1 MIGQTV
7 SHYQIVDQLGEGAM
21 GVVYAAVDT
30 HLGRR
35 VAIKFLTAA
44 QDQQYRARFLREA
57 RAVSLLSHPNIATVH
72 DYGETPDGQ
81 PFIVMEL
88 VKGETLSELLDR
100 GALSLKGAVEV
111 VEGIAAALGE
121 AHQQGI
127 IHRDVKP
134 SNVVVTERGQ
144 VKVLDFGLVKH
155 LNEVPEPEAGKRAR
169 GGPGAQTRSDVV
181 VGTPLYLS
189 PEQATGRN
197 VDGRSDLFAL
207 GALLYECITGQS
219 AFFGSSVLEIGAQ
232 VIHINP
238 PAPST
243 RNPRISPE
251 LDRITLKALAKKP
264 EQRYQTAA
272 EMIVDLQVVSA
283 ALGPEDQRT
292 TRVSR
297 PTVTAHPSA
306 LTTLAETFRRPRL
319 SLGFFLVAL
328 LILGLAAWVVP
339 RRWLS
344 SSYKPTPAAEQWYRL
359 GTEALRNGAYHQA
372 SKALQE
378 AIKVDPKFAL
388 AHARFAEALM
398 EQDYA
403 DRANKELLL
412 ANQLV
417 PDRST
422 LSKADALYFEA
433 VNALGTQDF
442 ARAIDSYRQM
452 VNQDPGSPQAHLDL
466 GRAYEKN
473 EQTDEALKSYTEA
486 INRDPGYATAYLRAG
501 TLYQRR
507 ADTPTASQVFEK
519 ADELFQAMG
528 NFEGRTEVLLRRGIL
543 LREVN
548 RFPDARSQLQQ
559 AYDLADAHKSDLQKI
574 NALIELGVVSYREGS
589 TADAEQYQKRAIEFA
604 QQTGLETPIVR
615 SLVNLANTLTAQGRF
630 DESEKSCKLALDIAA
645 RNQSAFLEALG
656 LWSLAN
662 LRVQQLKASEG
673 LQLAEKALNIFRS
686 GNYRSHVSVCLQTI
700 GRARRR
706 QGDYHAAYQA
716 LEQRLQLAEH
726 AGNQR
731 QIASCHA
738 DMAMVLFEQE
748 RYPEALQRYE
758 QSYQTYK
765 YLDDKLNLAYNLMNR
780 GNAFWRVGRYADA
793 RTALDQAQ
801 ELANRPEGKYR
812 PVVAEVELIKAQI
825 ALSERDFGLAKTRAE
840 RALAES
846 GGRQYE
852 GVPIQALYTL
862 GVAQAFSGSHAD
874 GVRLCHEAVGLA
886 KQADDAAL
894 LTRALLALAE
904 AQLQERAGQASL
916 ANATAAQERFAAA
929 GQQESEWRALVV
941 AAGANR
947 ILHDEAGAQQRLKKA
962 SSLLNELRQKW
973 GPEAFDL
980 YLTRR
985 DIQLPHQQLGGT
997 ITAEISTSTT
1007 H

>member
-7 SHYQIVDQLGEGAM
+7 SHYQIVDKLGEGGM

-44 QDQQYRARFLREA
+44 TVQQYRARFLREA
-57 RAVSLLSHPNIATVH
+57 RAVSLLSHTNIATVH

-88 VKGETLSELLDR
+88 VKGEPLSELLDR
-100 GALSLKGAVEV
+100 SALSLSRAVEV
-111 VEGIAAALGE
+111 VESVAAALGE

-155 LNEVPEPEAGKRAR
+155 LNEEPETEAGANAAR
-169 GGPGAQTRSDVV
+169 QLGTQTRSDVV

-189 PEQATGRN
+189 PEQATSGA

-219 AFFGSSVLEIGAQ
+219 AFSGSSVMEIGAQ
-232 VIHINP
+232 VIHVNP

-243 RNPRISPE
+243 INPRIPPQ

-272 EMIVDLQVVSA
+272 EMIVDLQAVRAS
-283 ALGPEDQRT
+283 LGPEDQRT
-292 TRVSR
+292 TRISR
-297 PTVTAHPSA
+297 PAVTAHPSA
-306 LTTLAETFRRPRL
+306 LTTLAETLRRPRL
-319 SLGFFLVAL
+319 SLRFFVVAL
-328 LILGLAAWVVP
+328 LVLGLAAWAVP

-344 SSYKPTPAAEQWYRL
+344 STYKPTTAAEQWYKV
-359 GTEALRNGAYHQA
+359 GTEALRNGAYYQA
-372 SKALQE
+372 GKALEE
-378 AIKVDPKFAL
+378 AIKADPGFAL

-403 DRANKELLL
+403 DRANKELIM

-422 LSKADALYFEA
+422 LSRADALYLDA

-442 ARAIDSYRQM
+442 ARAIEAYRQI
-452 VNQDPGSPQAHLDL
+452 VTQDPGSPQAHLDL

-473 EQTDEALKSYTEA
+473 EQIDEAIKSYTEA
-486 INRDPGYATAYLRAG
+486 INREPGYATAYLRAG
-501 TLYQRR
+501 TLYQRK

-519 ADELFQAMG
+519 ADQLFQAMA

-559 AYDLADAHKSDLQKI
+559 AYDLAEAHNSDLQKI
-574 NALIELGVVSYREGS
+574 NALIELGVVSYREGL
-589 TADAEQYQKRAIEFA
+589 TAEAEQYQKRAIEFA
-604 QQTGLETPIVR
+604 QQTGLETPTVR
-615 SLVNLANTLTAQGRF
+615 SLVNLANTLTALGRF
-630 DESEKSCKLALDIAA
+630 DESEKNCKLALDIAS
-645 RNQSAFLEALG
+645 RNQSPFLEALG

-662 LRVQQLKASEG
+662 LRVQQLKAGEG
-673 LQLAEKALNIFRS
+673 LQLAEKALTTFRS
-686 GNYRSHVSVCLQTI
+686 GNYRSHVAVCLLTI

-706 QGDYHAAYQA
+706 KGDYPGAYQA

-758 QSYQTYK
+758 QSYETYN
-765 YLDDKLNLAYNLMNR
+765 YLNDKLNLAYNFMNR
-780 GNAFWRVGRYADA
+780 GNTLWRVGRYADA
-793 RTALDQAQ
+793 RSALDQAQ
-801 ELANRPEGKYR
+801 ELANRPEGKYK
-812 PVVAEVELIKAQI
+812 PVLAEVELIRAQI
-825 ALSERDFGLAKTRAE
+825 ALSELDFGGAKRRAE

-846 GGRQYE
+846 AGRQYE
-852 GVPIQALYTL
+852 GVPIQAKYTL
-862 GVAQAFSGSHAD
+862 GLAQAFSGSRSD
-874 GVRLCHEAVGLA
+874 GARLCHDAVELA

-894 LTRALLALAE
+894 LSRALLALAE
-904 AQLQERAGQASL
+904 VQLQEQGAQAAL
-916 ANATAAQERFAAA
+916 TNAIAAQERFAAA

-941 AAGANR
+941 AASANR
-947 ILHDEAGAQQRLKKA
+947 ILRDETSAQQQFKKA
-962 SSLLNELRQKW
+962 SSLLAELRQKW
-973 GPEAFDL
+973 GQQTFDL

-997 ITAEISTSTT
+997 IAAEIRSSTT